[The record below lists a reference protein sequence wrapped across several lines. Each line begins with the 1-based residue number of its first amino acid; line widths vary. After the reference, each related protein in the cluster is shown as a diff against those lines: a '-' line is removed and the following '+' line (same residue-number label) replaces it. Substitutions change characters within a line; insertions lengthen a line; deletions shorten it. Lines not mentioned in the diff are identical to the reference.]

1 VYEIPR
7 LIYVACSGKKQAF
20 FGIRPPAER
29 PLTRLAPARSARV
42 ADIREYPRPGR
53 ATQDVDIPEYPRL
66 AERPAEHWSPIGPPS
81 LIR

>member
-1 VYEIPR
+1 MAEKGNLSNSR
-7 LIYVACSGKKQAF
+7 LKRVS
-20 FGIRPPAER
+20 GIRPPAER
-29 PLTRLAPARSARV
+29 PLTRLAPARSARA

-53 ATQDVDIPEYPRL
+53 ATQAVDIPEYPRL

>member
-1 VYEIPR
+1 MPEKIHLHSHPLRVI
-7 LIYVACSGKKQAF
+7 
-20 FGIRPPAER
+20 GIRPPAER
-29 PLTRLAPARSARV
+29 PLTRLAPARSARA

-53 ATQDVDIPEYPRL
+53 ATQAVDIPEYPRL